1 MRKMDFLIAED
12 VDGDLALLKELIHE
26 GLTEFQARIE
36 NVVSMDDVISRTA
49 KKAYDIILLDF
60 RLGEWDGI
68 EILRALR
75 DRGYKAPIILLTG
88 QGDVATAVKA
98 MKVGANDYITKDGL
112 TSEFLAK
119 TILDSIKFYNQQAR
133 RERAEQS
140 LRIQSKMLQGVS
152 EAANKLLN
160 VLDHQISVQG
170 ALKILGEASEVNR
183 VFAFQDQSDASEG
196 KLIFTLK
203 FYWSDDLEF
212 ARNDADNMSISGDC
226 SIAEE
231 WQQSIVEKTISQGA
245 VADLPPPIAE
255 VLEKN
260 GLQSVILFPII
271 IEYEFWGFILFGDTR
286 AGKVWTKD
294 EETMFRTAVV
304 SLEGE
309 IKRERDSMAFR
320 AIVEGTLAL
329 TGDDFFKSLVK
340 NLATELPAK
349 YAYVYEL
356 LSFSRTACR
365 VIACWNGEKVIL
377 DKRFS
382 ILDTPCEEMA
392 SGLVSFHAEG
402 VQDSFPNDMDLASVN
417 AVSYA
422 GVPFFNSS
430 TKTIGFLAVADDKPM
445 LDKGRTISL
454 LRVFASRAG
463 AELERKWG
471 EEIIKNMA
479 YYDSLTGLPNRLLLN
494 DRSEEVLEYA
504 KTNGS
509 KFAVMFLDFDHF
521 KPINDNH
528 GHAMGD
534 LMLKIMAD
542 RISNNIRKAD
552 TLARIGGDEFI
563 LLLPDLVE
571 PENAASIAKKLNRV
585 AKEPVNLGEKEAT
598 ISFSIGVSM
607 FPQDGDNMDVLMK
620 KADEALYNA
629 KRKGRDT
636 FHLYTPLSTIE
647 LDG

>member
-1 MRKMDFLIAED
+1 MRKMDFLIIED
-12 VDGDLALLKELIHE
+12 DDNDLVLTKELIHE

-36 NVVSMDDVISRTA
+36 TVLSMDEVISRTA
-49 KKAYDIILLDF
+49 TKIYDIILLDY
-60 RLGEWDGI
+60 RVGEFDGI

-75 DRGYKAPIILLTG
+75 GRGYKPPVIILTG
-88 QGDVATAVKA
+88 QGDEAIAVKA
-98 MKVGANDYITKDGL
+98 MKVGASDYITKSGL
-112 TSEFLAK
+112 TSQSLAK
-119 TILDSIKFYNQQAR
+119 SILSAVKFYNQQAR

-152 EAANKLLN
+152 EAANRLLN
-160 VLDHQISVQG
+160 VLDHGKSVQE

-183 VFAFQDQSDASEG
+183 VFVFQDQSDLSDG
-196 KLIFTLK
+196 QLIFSLK

-212 ARNDADNMSISGDC
+212 DRNDADQMGISGDC
-226 SIAEE
+226 STAEE
-231 WQQSIVEKTISQGA
+231 WQRDIMEETLFQGA
-245 VADLPPPIAE
+245 VADLPRPIAE

-271 IEYEFWGFILFGDTR
+271 VEYAFWGFILFGDTR
-286 AGKVWTKD
+286 VGKGWTKD
-294 EETMFRTAVV
+294 EETMFRTAVA

-340 NLATELPAK
+340 NLAAELPAK

-365 VIACWNGEKVIL
+365 VIACWDGEKVIL
-377 DKRFS
+377 DKEFN

-392 SGLVSFHAEG
+392 SGLVSFYSER
-402 VQDSFPNDMDLASVN
+402 VLDSFPNDMALAKVN

-430 TKTIGFLAVADDKPM
+430 TKTIGFLAVADDKPI

-494 DRSEEVLEYA
+494 DRSEQVLQYA
-504 KTNGS
+504 KTNNTM
-509 KFAVMFLDFDHF
+509 FAVMFLDFDYF

-563 LLLPDLVE
+563 LVLPDLMRPNCV
-571 PENAASIAKKLNRV
+571 
-585 AKEPVNLGEKEAT
+585 T
-598 ISFSIGVSM
+598 IPYVRCSHS
-607 FPQDGDNMDVLMK
+607 QAC
-620 KADEALYNA
+620 AD
-629 KRKGRDT
+629 R
-636 FHLYTPLSTIE
+636 
-647 LDG
+647 